1 MTAFPE
7 NAPGVTP
14 HAAGVQ
20 LKPISLLPH
29 GIRFQPH
36 EFADQWLNQW
46 GLIGDTRVQVT
57 YQEVETVDSAA
68 QRKTSS
74 VPLRDAVTRGFLI
87 AHQSRATAEPS
98 PREGWVYPHRSHMSL
113 DFSSLRVNGKGLSPD
128 VLQQLQVGIAPGYQ
142 GIGQPVITE
151 VNAQGNL
158 LSPREKEQI
167 RQLGHLD
174 ANQVKLARLF
184 AALPT
189 FDTVLKRL
197 LVSRIEAKIPGRKFH
212 TSLLQGIDPDH
223 WYVNHFS
230 VDSFGGRSLTASQC
244 FTDVMLGCLAT
255 DTPPTY
261 SRGGVGFYTRPDSVE
276 EVDSVFVSPLGAKI
290 PAIME
295 SVLYIAEPA
304 TNDSLKQQFRDDL
317 SAFRHDRSDAQ
328 ALDTSTTDAALAHLL
343 SRRFLHLFDL
353 YKVDRYPSTPL
364 TQSARTLQDEE
375 DRLLDLITTHPSM
388 ADRSRLLRAPIPH
401 VYAVMLDMGAAKPQK
416 WPAAMVIKRTDQ
428 APLFLYSMERG
439 IQRFDSFQDMVKKV
453 QVVHAGHQ
461 RTIREIST
469 ELSGDVFE
477 VAASELLQ
485 LQSNALEAVLNAPEN
500 ETVALRTFAQR
511 TEDALRLPTLSLAG
525 ALATRQQT
533 LIENNRPHFYKTATL
548 SEQTRYRRLEQDVLQ
563 AVSDL
568 GDGIR
573 TLHQFT
579 RQKIQQYLQRTL
591 HHAIKPDPDK
601 TMVTLAFAKG
611 ANPRQSR
618 ITSLTQL
625 ILDNLRPRQ
634 YPNAMR
640 EVMAVHLVDKDG
652 KRIRHPVSG
661 LLMTLKG
668 RELATM
674 ATSIDAGARY
684 ETLLRAQMNKPDY
697 KAAWQKAYTASMKF
711 KGYETALRGDEIF
724 KVTRLDKA
732 FEPPKVKKLVT
743 LWLDAVLQSPE
754 AKMRPRVMGKNVQV
768 HGLLLG
774 GSVGAGGQHGTM
786 GNAVSVDG
794 ALIFSDQDGPD
805 IKGTVGV
812 YFPDSP
818 DGEDFHEFANLA
830 DGVGGLLRQEPW
842 QDYFRSR
849 ICAVNPEEIKRVLG
863 PHRGLPLIRASVITG
878 DLLEA
883 LHRAHVDFHSAYA
896 DHRSNSNADIR
907 RETAVRMVMVA
918 MEVFMDLAGMLL
930 IPGFQILRRA
940 VKTGLLVARTGAV
953 PMDLDTLAFVYRVAN
968 HGGRELAA
976 GATVPVRGQSSF
988 LAVTARQSQSDAL
1001 AGLPLEAAL
1010 YNRYAVTDT
1019 SLLRGLAADAQ
1030 GFYRPTL
1037 NSAAGGSSRPV
1048 YIQQP
1053 DGTVFRVHDHT
1064 RLNATEATL
1073 VDPGTGSSIR
1083 SSGVMRSTVARMPDG
1098 EWRAVGFGQGGG
1110 KRPAGSSTQPGP
1122 CEPKV
1127 PALSPRASEWV
1138 WTAGH
1143 WDNDI
1148 MDLVP
1153 SVMTRLPSWPQNR
1166 SLLIMDEI
1174 TAGSS
1179 WSVRFTPGQYER
1191 FYPMSQHP
1199 DRSPTDIV
1207 LRRTA
1212 ENHYSLILGRRVVGI
1227 PADGDCFFNAVARG
1241 LNEGQA
1247 QEAFTMQGL
1256 RNAAA
1261 DYIDGHPQIS
1271 HFMMPP
1277 ASGLQLALSD
1287 IAPWLQELLE
1297 EAALSDL
1304 TRIVYNATNPHRL
1317 FQPVLDYLDRH
1328 ANSLGRRTLDAAR
1341 DAILPPEVLQEI
1353 GHHLSVRSPERLM
1366 PSSAP
1371 FYTQET
1377 ESLRRFFED
1386 VLLGPIDDLH
1396 LTELLN
1402 NEYLQLSQDVIHIM
1416 LEYGVRARQLTDHHP
1431 RNELAYVKYN
1441 ETLHGHLDDD
1451 QQDDLLDD
1459 LLEGAELV
1467 DQADLN
1473 EVKQRY
1479 QRESGVTINDD
1490 AKLMNQFMYYDRVED
1505 TIDLLSV
1512 ALERFPDLQRRANL
1526 LLRSTVIS
1534 SNLGGALPVNVLAR
1548 WLRDPKLSEAR
1559 LGIIAEYA
1567 NTRYTEVIDDG
1578 TISIDWMQSFDDQNL
1593 NSIVQQQDSLTRFV
1607 EFLGW
1612 VQSNAETP
1620 AVVGLFSSSGQ
1631 TVSNTR
1637 VSILLNTPNIFN
1649 LLQRFPRNHA
1659 IQIWEDLVG
1668 PYFSDATVRAA
1679 LRQPG
1684 SLRSELDIAR
1694 ALRVGLGVDG
1704 ARANQI
1710 VRDTFGL
1717 GQRQAQ
1723 QYLYNFEFPANRLGH
1738 RLLDFA
1744 LYLESQMAVPD
1755 WAWRYLRQGVTRETL
1770 KPFGAKKK
1778 P

>member
-14 HAAGVQ
+14 QAAGVL

-29 GIRFQPH
+29 GFRFQPH

-46 GLIGDTRVQVT
+46 GLVGDTRVQVT

-128 VLQQLQVGIAPGYQ
+128 VLQQLHTGIASGYQ

-151 VNAQGNL
+151 VDAQGNL
-158 LSPREKEQI
+158 LSPREKEQV

-174 ANQVKLARLF
+174 VNQVKLARLF

-197 LVSRIEAKIPGRKFH
+197 LVSRIKAKIPERKFH

-223 WYVNHFS
+223 WYVNQFS

-276 EVDSVFVSPLGAKI
+276 EVDSVFVSPLDAKI
-290 PAIME
+290 PALME
-295 SVLYIAEPA
+295 SVFYIAEPA

-317 SAFRHDRSDAQ
+317 SAFRHDRNGAD
-328 ALDTSTTDAALAHLL
+328 ALDTSTTEAALAHLL

-353 YKVDRYPSTPL
+353 YKVDRDPATPL

-388 ADRSRLLRAPIPH
+388 EDRSRLQRAPIPH
-401 VYAVMLDMGAAKPQK
+401 VYVVMLDMGAAKPQK

-428 APLFLYSMERG
+428 PSLFLYSLEGG
-439 IQRFDSFQDMVKKV
+439 IQRFRSFQDLVNHV
-453 QVVHAGHQ
+453 SPTYAGQ
-461 RTIREIST
+461 KCGIRDI
-469 ELSGDVFE
+469 
-477 VAASELLQ
+477 ASELPGSVFAVAADDLLQ
-485 LQSNALEAVLNAPEN
+485 QQRAALETVLNASGNQTLPLAAY
-500 ETVALRTFAQR
+500 ALKV
-511 TEDALRLPTLSLAG
+511 EDALGLPVLSLAG
-525 ALATRQQT
+525 PLAVRREI
-533 LIENNRPHFYKTATL
+533 LVENNRADFYATATRAEKSNYRSLETQVLEAAYTLTGSDIPTL
-548 SEQTRYRRLEQDVLQ
+548 S
-563 AVSDL
+563 
-568 GDGIR
+568 
-573 TLHQFT
+573 QFT
-579 RQKIQQYLQRTL
+579 RQKIKQYLQ
-591 HHAIKPDPDK
+591 HAVYPGVDPDPDK
-601 TMVTLAFAKG
+601 TLVTLSYGKG

-618 ITSLTQL
+618 IVSLTEL
-625 ILDNLRPRQ
+625 MLDNLRPAQ

-640 EVMAVHLVDKDG
+640 EVLAVYLVDQDG
-652 KRIRHPVSG
+652 QRIRHPADG
-661 LLMTLKG
+661 FPITLTG
-668 RELATM
+668 RELARM
-674 ATSIDAGARY
+674 ATHIDAGGRY
-684 ETLLRAQMNKPDY
+684 ETLLRKDMNKPDY
-697 KAAWQKAYTASMKF
+697 KAAWQAAYLANMKF
-711 KGYETALRGDEIF
+711 KGYEAGLRGDEVF
-724 KVTRLDKA
+724 KTTVFDRA
-732 FEPPKVKKLVT
+732 FHPPKPKKLIA
-743 LWLDAVLQSPE
+743 LWQQAVLQSPVAE
-754 AKMRPRVMGKNVQV
+754 TRALVQGRRVQV
-768 HGLLLG
+768 YALVLG
-774 GSVGAGGQHGTM
+774 GSVGAGEQHGTM
-786 GNAVSVDG
+786 GNAISIDG
-794 ALIFSDQDGPD
+794 VLVFSDQDGPD
-805 IKGTVGV
+805 FKGTVGV

-818 DGEDFHEFANLA
+818 EGNDYHEFSSLGE
-830 DGVGGLLRQEPW
+830 GVAGLLQQEQW
-842 QDYFRSR
+842 QGYFRSR
-849 ICAVNPEEIKRVLG
+849 ICTLDPEEIKRTLG
-863 PHRGLPLIRASVITG
+863 QQRGRPLIRGALIPG
-878 DLLEA
+878 NLLEA
-883 LHRAHVDFHSAYA
+883 LHRAHVNFHSAYA
-896 DHRSNSNADIR
+896 DHRSNSNRDVHRQTSAR
-907 RETAVRMVMVA
+907 LVMMA
-918 MEVFMDLAGMLL
+918 METFMDLAGILL
-930 IPGFQILRRA
+930 VPGFQLLKSAI
-940 VKTGLLVARTGAV
+940 KTGWLMVRTGAV
-953 PMDLDTLAFVYRVAN
+953 PANLATLAFVHRVAN
-968 HGGRELAA
+968 YGGRGVA
-976 GATVPVRGQSSF
+976 GGVSVPVRGQSSF
-988 LAVTARQSQSDAL
+988 LALTARQSQGETL
-1001 AGLPLEAAL
+1001 AGLPLEDAL
-1010 YNRYAVTDT
+1010 YRRYAVTDT
-1019 SLLRGLAADAQ
+1019 SLLQGLAADAQ
-1030 GFYRPTL
+1030 GFYRPTVN
-1037 NSAAGGSSRPV
+1037 NSVTRAV
-1048 YIQQP
+1048 YVRQP

-1064 RLNATEATL
+1064 KLTATEATL
-1073 VDPGTGSSIR
+1073 VDPATGLSIR
-1083 SSGVMRSTVARMPDG
+1083 SSGVMRSTVARMPNG

-1110 KRPAGSSTQPGP
+1110 KRPAGSSPQPGP
-1122 CEPKV
+1122 SKPKV
-1127 PALSPRASEWV
+1127 PALSLRASEWV
-1138 WTAGH
+1138 RTAGH

-1174 TAGSS
+1174 TAGRS
-1179 WSVRFTPGQYER
+1179 WSVRFTPGQDER
-1191 FYPMSQHP
+1191 FYRMSQHP
-1199 DRSPTDIV
+1199 DRSSTDIV

-1212 ENHYSLILGRRVVGI
+1212 ENHYSLILGRRVVEI

-1256 RNAAA
+1256 RNATA
-1261 DYIDGHPQIS
+1261 DYIVGHPQIS
-1271 HFMMPP
+1271 RFVMQP
-1277 ASGLQLALSD
+1277 ATGLQLALSD

-1304 TRIVYNATNPHRL
+1304 TRIVYNAPNPHRL
-1317 FQPVLDYLDRH
+1317 FQPVLDHLDRH

-1341 DAILPPEVLQEI
+1341 DGILPPELLQEI
-1353 GHHLSVRSPERLM
+1353 GHYLSVRSPERLM

-1377 ESLRRFFED
+1377 QSLRRFFED

-1402 NEYLQLSQDVIHIM
+1402 NEHLQLSQDVIHIM

-1451 QQDDLLDD
+1451 QLDD
-1459 LLEGAELV
+1459 LLEGADLV

-1490 AKLMNQFMYYDRVED
+1490 AKLMNQFMYYDQVED

-1512 ALERFPDLQRRANL
+1512 ALGRFPDLQRRANL

-1534 SNLGGALPVNVLAR
+1534 SNLGGMLPVNVLAR

-1578 TISIDWMQSFDDQNL
+1578 TISIDWMQPFDDQNL
-1593 NSIVQQQDSLTRFV
+1593 NSIIRQQDSLTRFV

-1612 VQSNAETP
+1612 VQSEAETP
-1620 AVVGLFSSSGQ
+1620 AVVGLFSVSGQ
-1631 TVSNTR
+1631 AVSNTR
-1637 VSILLNTPNIFN
+1637 VSILLSTPNIFN
-1649 LLQRFPRNHA
+1649 LIQRFPRDHA

-1668 PYFSDATVRAA
+1668 PYFSDAAVRAA

-1704 ARANQI
+1704 RRANQI
-1710 VRDTFGL
+1710 VRDSLGV

-1744 LYLESQMAVPD
+1744 LYLESHMAVPD

>member
-7 NAPGVTP
+7 NAPDVTP

-46 GLIGDTRVQVT
+46 GLIGDTRVKVT

-74 VPLRDAVTRGFLI
+74 VPLRDAVTQGFI
-87 AHQSRATAEPS
+87 ITHQSKDVFHSGNHS
-98 PREGWVYPHRSHMSL
+98 PREGWRYPHRSHMSL
-113 DFSSLRVNGKGLSPD
+113 DFSSLRVGDEPLSQAIQ
-128 VLQQLQVGIAPGYQ
+128 QQLKAGIPSNYQ
-142 GIGQPVITE
+142 GPEESSVIEMDVHGKLLRGQE
-151 VNAQGNL
+151 N
-158 LSPREKEQI
+158 EQLKQI
-167 RQLGHLD
+167 ALLD

-184 AALPT
+184 AGLPT
-189 FDTVLKRL
+189 FDAVIKGS
-197 LVSRIEAKIPGRKFH
+197 LVEAIHAKIARRKFRA
-212 TSLLQGIDPDH
+212 TLQENIDPDH
-223 WYVNHFS
+223 CYVNGFS
-230 VDSFGGRSLTASQC
+230 TDSSGKRLCTVSQS
-244 FTDVMLGCLAT
+244 FTEVMWHGLLT
-255 DTPPTY
+255 DTAPVYT
-261 SRGGVGFYTRPDSVE
+261 SADVGFFNRPGSTDEESSFFAIPVE
-276 EVDSVFVSPLGAKI
+276 KQILSAMEAVF
-290 PAIME
+290 
-295 SVLYIAEPA
+295 YIANPTTNEKLKRQFHEALALFRNKKNDADSPA
-304 TNDSLKQQFRDDL
+304 T
-317 SAFRHDRSDAQ
+317 AQ
-328 ALDTSTTDAALAHLL
+328 ETFAHLL
-343 SRRFLHLFDL
+343 SRRFQLLSDL
-353 YKVDRYPSTPL
+353 YKADRNPAQPTDSVN
-364 TQSARTLQDEE
+364 ARQREE
-375 DRLLDLITTHPSM
+375 DRLLDIITTHPSK
-388 ADRSRLLRAPIPH
+388 AQRNTLLRAPVPN
-401 VYAVMLDMGAAKPQK
+401 VYAVMLDMDTAASQK

-453 QVVHAGHQ
+453 LVVHAGHQ
-461 RTIREIST
+461 RTIRDIST

-525 ALATRQQT
+525 ALAIRQQT
-533 LIENNRPHFYKTATL
+533 LIENNRPHFYTTATL

-568 GDGIR
+568 GDGIQ

-711 KGYETALRGDEIF
+711 KGYETLLRGDEIF

-754 AKMRPRVMGKNVQV
+754 AKTRPQVMGKNVQV

-849 ICAVNPEEIKRVLG
+849 ICAVNPEEIK
-863 PHRGLPLIRASVITG
+863 HRGRPLIRASVITG

-968 HGGRELAA
+968 HGGQELAA

-988 LAVTARQSQSDAL
+988 LAVTARQSQGDAL

-1037 NSAAGGSSRPV
+1037 NSVAGGSSRPV

-1053 DGTVFRVHDHT
+1053 DGTVFRVHAHT

-1110 KRPAGSSTQPGP
+1110 KRPAGSSPQPGP
-1122 CEPKV
+1122 SEPKV
-1127 PALSPRASEWV
+1127 PALSPRASELV
-1138 WTAGH
+1138 RTAGH

-1261 DYIDGHPQIS
+1261 DYIDGHPEIS

-1304 TRIVYNATNPHRL
+1304 TRIVYNAPNPHRL

-1341 DAILPPEVLQEI
+1341 DAILPPEMLQEI

-1377 ESLRRFFED
+1377 QSLSRFFED

-1396 LTELLN
+1396 LTDLLN

-1416 LEYGVRARQLTDHHP
+1416 LEYGIRAPQLTDHHP

-1451 QQDDLLDD
+1451 QLDD

-1490 AKLMNQFMYYDRVED
+1490 AELMNQFMYYDRVED

-1534 SNLGGALPVNVLAR
+1534 SNLGGMLPVNVLAR
-1548 WLRDPKLSEAR
+1548 WLRDPKLSETR

-1578 TISIDWMQSFDDQNL
+1578 TISIDWMQPFDDQNL
-1593 NSIVQQQDSLTRFV
+1593 NSIVRQQDSLTRFV

-1631 TVSNTR
+1631 VVSNIR

-1694 ALRVGLGVDG
+1694 ALRVGLGGDG

-1710 VRDTFGL
+1710 IRDSLGV

-1723 QYLYNFEFPANRLGH
+1723 QYLYNFEFPAYRLGH

-1744 LYLESQMAVPD
+1744 LYVEGYMAVPD
-1755 WAWRYLRQGVTRETL
+1755 WAWQYLRQGVTRETL
-1770 KPFGAKKK
+1770 QPFGAKKK